1 MLFLFTR
8 ICIENCFERAMQ
20 GIARRDAGTHRPEAA
35 MELASPKV
43 FSDMPGVLLVPKLH
57 PSSSEGVCM
66 PVGRGRK
73 KKESLN
79 ESRPV

>member
-1 MLFLFTR
+1 
-8 ICIENCFERAMQ
+8 
-20 GIARRDAGTHRPEAA
+20 

-43 FSDMPGVLLVPKLH
+43 FLDMPGVLLVPKLH